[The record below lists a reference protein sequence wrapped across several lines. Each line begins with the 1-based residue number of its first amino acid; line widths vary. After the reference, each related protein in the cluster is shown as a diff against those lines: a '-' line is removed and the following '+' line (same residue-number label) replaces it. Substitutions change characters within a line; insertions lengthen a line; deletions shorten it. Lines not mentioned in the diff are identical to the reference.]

1 MPHSFHILSSISFPI
16 ILLIYQSPS
25 LLSTASIP
33 SSLLL
38 LFLHIPSYL
47 IHSSLS
53 KYRCFFYT
61 SSLLIFLLSPTFLII
76 SLLLLLSTP
85 SHFSHFLPALTSS
98 ILLYISYSFSL
109 IHLYIFSLSS
119 YPQTYTLL
127 ITPLYIYSVSY
138 YLQMIILYTFLSS
151 LCISSLKSSLSYLQA
166 IITVPKLLSLLSH
179 TFIFLPF
186 SSSFIY
192 TFLILSSFPHQSL
205 LLFLTLTF
213 CPSFYFSKLYPSFPL
228 HFSTVFHLLLS
239 RTPCM
244 QSLPS

>member
-25 LLSTASIP
+25 LLSTASVP

-85 SHFSHFLPALTSS
+85 SHFSHFLPPLTSS
-98 ILLYISYSFSL
+98 ILLYISYSFL
-109 IHLYIFSLSS
+109 LVHLHIFSLSS

-127 ITPLYIYSVSY
+127 ITPLYKYSVLH
-138 YLQMIILYTFLSS
+138 YLQIIILYTFLSS
-151 LCISSLKSSLSYLQA
+151 LCISSLKSSLLPYLQA
-166 IITVPKLLSLLSH
+166 IITVPDLLTLLSH

-228 HFSTVFHLLLS
+228 HFSTMFYLL
-239 RTPCM
+239 P
-244 QSLPS
+244 